1 MSEGL
6 SRICGLSRRAK
17 NTEKFFFRCRYVGQ
31 QLAGH
36 EHETPLKI
44 GTFVHMLNHLPG
56 KHQKQFVGMKDMFL
70 QIDGKM
76 TRPTDSCHK
85 HQSFQSVRHT
95 FLGICVER
103 VEQGKVIFEIF
114 HVR

>member
-1 MSEGL
+1 MP
-6 SRICGLSRRAK
+6 K
-17 NTEKFFFRCRYVGQ
+17 NFFACRYVGQ
-31 QLAGH
+31 QLTGH
-36 EHETPLKI
+36 EHETPLEI

-85 HQSFQSVRHT
+85 HQSFQLVRHI
-95 FLGICVER
+95 FFGRFIEC

-114 HVR
+114 HIR